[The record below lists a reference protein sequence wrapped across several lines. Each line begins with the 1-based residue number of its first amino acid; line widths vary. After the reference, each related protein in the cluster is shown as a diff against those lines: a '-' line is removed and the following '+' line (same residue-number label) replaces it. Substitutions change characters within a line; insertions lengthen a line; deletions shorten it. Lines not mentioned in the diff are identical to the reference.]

1 MQNKSVVVE
10 VRSVFD
16 DENYF
21 QLFNIEMSY
30 FIDKE
35 KLNCQYLKLCAAVN
49 SSIIKSKNS
58 VEKEFFESYLSMLNT
73 GRDILL
79 DDISRAELIFR
90 FKDIFPEKPNN
101 EFFTMI
107 LSNDFDK
114 QSCIESVKCK
124 ITDAFYNND
133 LQQAANYVSKLKF
146 LLKSR

>member
-1 MQNKSVVVE
+1 M
-10 VRSVFD
+10 FD

-35 KLNCQYLKLCAAVN
+35 KLNSQYLKLYTAV
-49 SSIIKSKNS
+49 SSGIVKSENP

-73 GRDILL
+73 GKDVLL
-79 DDISRAELIFR
+79 DNIARAELIFR
-90 FKDIFPEKPNN
+90 FNDIFPKKPDN
-101 EFFTMI
+101 EFLSMI
-107 LSNDFDK
+107 LSNDFNK
-114 QSCIESVKCK
+114 QECIESIKCK

-146 LLKSR
+146 LLKSH